1 MIQITEHI
9 VNIWENDKALKEKY
23 IDQVWDIITAAYESI
38 GGCNCDK
45 SELFDNNIYWKLT
58 KRGERITA
66 LCIYK
71 LTSYGRKLF
80 LLAAEAS
87 PEGKRDIRKMME
99 EDAKQD
105 NRHFY
110 AEVSEAPEY
119 MYIKRGAK
127 LIPVSTA
134 QNILGDNKPIAA
146 TGEDDYHYT
155 RAIGPDKKQFR
166 KIMVGNPKLEGI
178 SSNGDT
184 YQFDFDTDK
193 PEDLIE
199 LTGPEL
205 YQSSINDNVYWFG
218 YKFKDNISSKTK
230 SDFIHWIKGL
240 TDNKPTSKQ
249 YEIIISRPFNRLCN
263 QSEVDD
269 ISLIVSPRSERSQ
282 LVTRIIKIAGD
293 ILPHS
298 IARSSVELVKNA
310 NKDVEFDWE
319 LFDEQFSGD
328 YKQYNDIKKYIN
340 EILLPRIHSGEYFSI
355 SRDVKPKY
363 RPYIKD
369 YLIAD
374 FNTRQK
380 INNVQNGSILIIDDI
395 NTTGSTLNEVVKSIR
410 SINKQCR
417 IYIFTLI
424 GN

>member
-1 MIQITEHI
+1 MELKEHI

-119 MYIKRGAK
+119 MYIKRGVK
-127 LIPVSTA
+127 LIPVSAA
-134 QNILGDNKPIAA
+134 QKILGDNKPITA

-166 KIMVGNPKLEGI
+166 KIMVGNPK
-178 SSNGDT
+178 
-184 YQFDFDTDK
+184 
-193 PEDLIE
+193 IE
-199 LTGPEL
+199 
-205 YQSSINDNVYWFG
+205 Q
-218 YKFKDNISSKTK
+218 
-230 SDFIHWIKGL
+230 
-240 TDNKPTSKQ
+240 
-249 YEIIISRPFNRLCN
+249 
-263 QSEVDD
+263 
-269 ISLIVSPRSERSQ
+269 
-282 LVTRIIKIAGD
+282 
-293 ILPHS
+293 
-298 IARSSVELVKNA
+298 
-310 NKDVEFDWE
+310 
-319 LFDEQFSGD
+319 
-328 YKQYNDIKKYIN
+328 
-340 EILLPRIHSGEYFSI
+340 
-355 SRDVKPKY
+355 
-363 RPYIKD
+363 
-369 YLIAD
+369 
-374 FNTRQK
+374 
-380 INNVQNGSILIIDDI
+380 
-395 NTTGSTLNEVVKSIR
+395 
-410 SINKQCR
+410 
-417 IYIFTLI
+417 
-424 GN
+424 